1 MAENTGMKLEVN
13 SPMSETTI
21 TNSMG
26 LERKG
31 KSKNPA
37 VSATS
42 AARIIHCPFPVLS
55 SSPPQNG
62 ENSIVSGAG
71 INDTSEIIVY
81 DAPSE

>member
-13 SPMSETTI
+13 APMSETTI

-31 KSKNPA
+31 KSENPA

-42 AARIIHCPFPVLS
+42 AARIIHCPFRTALADRPDPAPVS
-55 SSPPQNG
+55 R
-62 ENSIVSGAG
+62 IV
-71 INDTSEIIVY
+71 E
-81 DAPSE
+81 